1 MKNILFFLL
10 LLINTSVAQSLQPI
24 VSWTKTFGGSNNDEG
39 WAIDKTSDG
48 GYILAG
54 YTISLSSNNWSDI
67 YIIKTDANGEVL
79 WSKII
84 GDTLDEYASDIK
96 QLPDGNFIIAGYGR
110 VNSPNHYDALLIKID
125 QDGNVIWNK
134 SFGGSDFD
142 QFTAVEIVSD
152 GFVLVGTTKSISPL
166 ENREVYLLKTDYNGN
181 VEYQRTYNFGQF
193 SEGKAIKQL
202 YDGGFVIVGTTY
214 KSNSGYDIYVLRCD
228 NNGNFIWQK
237 SFGGANPE
245 QALSVIQLPTSKEIY
260 LTGYTLSF
268 GNDYS
273 DIFIMKLNELGDSL
287 WFKTYG
293 YFGNDYG
300 NEIKITSDYN
310 LVVTG
315 YGRLDNSN
323 QIDVLLLKT
332 DLQGNLLWL
341 VNHGGIFE
349 DRGYDFVETDDYGY
363 AVIGNTKTINNTTDI
378 YLIKFDSEY
387 TIDAPEILS
396 IIDVPN
402 DNGKKVFVKWN
413 ASKNDGNFTNPVI
426 KYSIWR
432 NDDNFWTFVGEVPAI
447 GLNYY
452 SIVAPTL
459 FDSTIVSGIYWS
471 IFKVVAHG
479 TFPYILAAS
488 NPDSG
493 YSLDNL
499 IPHTPDSLRVI
510 VFPNYVKLMWSEP
523 VDEDFQYFAVYRDTV
538 PNFDILNRQ
547 PVARLTNTYFDDN
560 ELEFE
565 KKYYYKV
572 VAYDFSGNMS
582 LPSNE
587 VSVLLT
593 GTDKDNYVPKSYI
606 LYQNYPNP
614 FNNST
619 NIVFEIPEK
628 TNVKLSIYDAL
639 GRELENLINQEL
651 SIGKYSIRFEAKN
664 YPSGVYFYKLETEK
678 FKSLM
683 KMILLK

>member
-79 WSKII
+79 WLKII

-142 QFTAVEIVSD
+142 QFTAVEIVID

-166 ENREVYLLKTDYNGN
+166 GNREVYLLKTDYNGN
-181 VEYQRTYNFGQF
+181 VEYQRTYNLGQF

-268 GNDYS
+268 GNNYS

-300 NEIKITSDYN
+300 NEIIITSDYN

-323 QIDVLLLKT
+323 QIDVFLLKT

-547 PVARLTNTYFDDN
+547 PVTRLTNTYFEDH